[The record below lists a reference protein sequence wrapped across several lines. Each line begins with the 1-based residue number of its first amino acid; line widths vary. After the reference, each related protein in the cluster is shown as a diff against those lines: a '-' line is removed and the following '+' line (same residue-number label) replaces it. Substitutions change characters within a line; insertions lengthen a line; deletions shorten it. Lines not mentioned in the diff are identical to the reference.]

1 MTHTTTNREAERQAR
16 GLLTI
21 QRIVAEHYNLPIAA
35 MKSKKRTAEYANA
48 RHVAMFLARS
58 ILGTSFPDIAAAFGK
73 KDHMSAMHGFRAVS
87 DRMTHDSDFTAA
99 IVDLRNLARIQ
110 LARK

>member
-1 MTHTTTNREAERQAR
+1 MTQTTTNREAEAQAR

-21 QRIVAEHYNLPIAA
+21 QRLVAEHYKLPITA

-58 ILGTSFPDIAAAFGK
+58 ILGVSYPDIAAAFGK
-73 KDHMSAMHGFRAVS
+73 KDHMSAIHGFRVVS
-87 DRMTHDSDFTAA
+87 DRMPHASDF
-99 IVDLRNLARIQ
+99 VDEVVTLRNAAR
-110 LARK
+110 LELTKK

>member
-1 MTHTTTNREAERQAR
+1 MTQTTTNREAEAQTR

-21 QRIVAEHYNLPIAA
+21 QRVVADHYKLPIAA
-35 MKSKKRTAEYANA
+35 MTSKKRTAEYANA

-58 ILGTSFPDIAAAFGK
+58 LLGASFPDIAAAFGK

-87 DRMTHDSDFTAA
+87 DKMPHASAF
-99 IVDLRNLARIQ
+99 VDEVVALRNSARLQ
-110 LARK
+110 LSKK